1 MKHNLWTWL
10 LLGAVPLVS
19 GSGCLFIRHATVPV
33 REHEAVRPVQ
43 FESEQAKNVFEG
55 GVTEMKAHKEETNAQ
70 VRAVPFLFWYSRVEV
85 PSDNAV
91 FNDQAQ
97 ICDANGDNIITLEEA
112 AAYRARIAEKA
123 KVAETKTRQND
134 TASSRSPP
142 GEATIS
148 LRQ

>member
-1 MKHNLWTWL
+1 MKRISWAWL
-10 LLGAVPLVS
+10 LLCTVPTVF
-19 GSGCLFIRHATVPV
+19 GSGCLFVRHSTVAV
-33 REHEAVRPVQ
+33 REHEAVRPMQ
-43 FESEQAKNVFEG
+43 FESEQARNVFEG
-55 GVTEMKAHKEETNAQ
+55 GVTEMKAHKDESNAQ

-91 FNDQAQ
+91 YNDQAR
-97 ICDANGDNIITLEEA
+97 ICDANGDDCITLEEA
-112 AAYRARIAEKA
+112 AAYRARVAEKA